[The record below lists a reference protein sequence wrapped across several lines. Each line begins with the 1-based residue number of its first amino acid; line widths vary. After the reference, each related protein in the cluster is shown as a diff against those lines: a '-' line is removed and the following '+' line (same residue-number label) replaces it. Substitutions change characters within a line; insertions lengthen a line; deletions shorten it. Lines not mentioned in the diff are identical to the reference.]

1 MSNSSD
7 VNLPPEL
14 WAGVECSAVRVR
26 DDYFHQL
33 ESNGHA
39 ERIEDFVLISSLG
52 IKTIRY
58 PVLWERTAPES
69 LDKLDWSW
77 ADARLSR
84 LRELGITPVVG
95 LLHHGS
101 GPRYTS
107 LIDPAFPEKLASYAS
122 AVAEHFPWVQSFTPI
137 NEPLTTARFSGLY
150 GHWYPHGKDD
160 RTFVQALFLQCKAIA
175 LSMRAIRKINPGAQ
189 LAQTEDIG
197 KCYSG
202 PRLSYQS
209 QFENER
215 RWLSFDLLLGKV
227 NSSHPMWSYLL
238 WAGLGQDELE
248 WMLENSC
255 APDILG
261 INHYITSERF
271 LDERLDRYPASA
283 HGGNGRHRY
292 ADVEAVR
299 VLAEGPAGPLK
310 LFEEVWQRYG
320 MAFAVTEA
328 HLGCTREEQLR
339 WLKEIW
345 DAACEIK
352 RRGADM
358 RAVTVWSLFGAYDW
372 NHLLTSADGHY
383 EPGAFDLRGPRPR
396 PTAIARMATDLATV
410 GKHDHPALDSPGWWR
425 RLDRLHYLQQ
435 HERPYASQN
444 ISQDISQNGG
454 SDAAGE
460 HARPLIITGATGT
473 LGYAFARVCHQ
484 RGISHHLLTRK
495 EMDIAS
501 RESVESALSEL
512 KPWAVI
518 NAAGYVRVDAAER
531 EAGACYREN
540 TEGPATLAS
549 ACAKRGVALLT
560 FSSDLVFDGSKMMPY
575 VESDPPAPLNIY
587 GKSKAEAETRVL
599 DILPSALVVRTSAF
613 FGPWDEYN
621 FVTIAM
627 SALAAGR
634 RFAAACDA
642 TVSPTYAPDLAHAS
656 LDLLIDGE
664 SGIWHLSNVGG
675 VTWAEL
681 ARLAAELHG
690 LNADLIDPKPMRSFN
705 LASARPAYSALGSER
720 GQMLPT
726 LEDALS
732 RYTRERW
739 NPFVRFKN
747 ALYRT
752 ASVNTPVA

>member
-1 MSNSSD
+1 MINSRAS
-7 VNLPPEL
+7 NLPPEL
-14 WAGVECSAVRVR
+14 WAGVECSTVRVR
-26 DDYFHQL
+26 DNYFHQL

-39 ERIEDFVLISSLG
+39 ERIEDFALISGLG
-52 IKTIRY
+52 IRTIRY

-69 LDKLDWSW
+69 PDKLDWSW
-77 ADARLSR
+77 ADARLAR
-84 LRELGITPVVG
+84 LRELGINPIIG

-107 LIDPAFPEKLASYAS
+107 LIDPELPEKLASYAS
-122 AVAEHFPWVQSFTPI
+122 AVAERFPWVQSFTPI

-150 GHWYPHGKDD
+150 GHWYPHGKDN
-160 RTFVQALFLQCKAIA
+160 RTFVRALFLQCKAVA
-175 LSMRAIRKINPGAQ
+175 LSMQAIRKINPGAR
-189 LAQTEDIG
+189 LVQTEDIG
-197 KCYSG
+197 KCYST

-215 RWLSFDLLLGKV
+215 RWLSFDLLSGRV
-227 NSSHPMWSYLL
+227 GRDHPMWSYLL
-238 WAGLGQDELE
+238 WAGLGQGELE
-248 WMLENSC
+248 WMLEHPC
-255 APDILG
+255 TPDILG

-271 LDERLDRYPASA
+271 LDERLDRYPANT

-292 ADVEAVR
+292 ADIEAVR

-310 LFEEVWQRYG
+310 LFEEVWRRYG
-320 MAFAVTEA
+320 LPLAVTEA

-339 WLKEIW
+339 WLKEVW
-345 DAACEIK
+345 DAASEIK

-372 NHLLTSADGHY
+372 NRLLTSADGHY

-396 PTAIARMATDLATV
+396 PTAIARMATDLATG
-410 GKHDHPALDSPGWWR
+410 GKHDHPLLDSPGWWR

-435 HERPYASQN
+435 HERPYTTHN
-444 ISQDISQNGG
+444 KGG
-454 SDAAGE
+454 DVAGE
-460 HARPLIITGATGT
+460 NTRPLVITGATGT
-473 LGYAFARVCHQ
+473 LGYAFARVCHK
-484 RGISHHLLTRK
+484 RGIAYRLLTRK

-518 NAAGYVRVDAAER
+518 NAAGFVRVDAAEQ
-531 EAGACYREN
+531 EARACYREN
-540 TEGPATLAS
+540 SDGPATLAA
-549 ACAKRGVALLT
+549 ACARRGTALLT
-560 FSSDLVFDGSKMMPY
+560 FSSDLVFDGSKAVPY
-575 VESDPPAPLNIY
+575 VESDPLAPLNIY
-587 GKSKAEAETRVL
+587 GKSKAEAEMRVL
-599 DILPSALVVRTSAF
+599 DALPSALVVRTSAL

-621 FVTIAM
+621 FVTIAT
-627 SALAAGR
+627 SSLAAGQ
-634 RFAAACDA
+634 RFAAADDA
-642 TVSPTYAPDLAHAS
+642 TVSPTYVPDLAHAS

-690 LNADLIDPKPMRSFN
+690 LNADLIDPKPTRSFG
-705 LASARPAYSALGSER
+705 LAAARPLYSVLGSER

-726 LEDALS
+726 LEDALY
-732 RYTRERW
+732 RYSRERW
-739 NPFVRFKN
+739 NPYVRFKN
-747 ALYRT
+747 ALYRA
-752 ASVNTPVA
+752 ASVKMTVA